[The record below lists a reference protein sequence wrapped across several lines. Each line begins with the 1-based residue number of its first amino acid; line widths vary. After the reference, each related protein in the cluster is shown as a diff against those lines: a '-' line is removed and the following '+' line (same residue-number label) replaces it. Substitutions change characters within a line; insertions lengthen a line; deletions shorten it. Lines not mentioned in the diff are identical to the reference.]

1 MTEAKKEALSS
12 EELEQVAGGGWL
24 IDPDNGQ
31 SDALR
36 LADNDSSSLRRTPV
50 EVNLV

>member
-31 SDALR
+31 SDALG
-36 LADNDSSSLRRTPV
+36 LADNGPSSLRRKPV
-50 EVNLV
+50 AVNII